1 MKRSITLL
9 LTTIL
14 VILLSACGSNN
25 TSGNENITNN
35 EATKTENQEETEKQ
49 EDEAP
54 EEEEATAEGA
64 WETQVGET
72 IENEGG
78 SHTLIKRF
86 DQVESK
92 ETGPIILNI
101 PQINTISSQLKGE
114 MAEFLETDA
123 IEYIQIDMEVENTSE
138 ETISFYADQA
148 TITTNTGEQLESDM
162 WLSDYIDGDYIGAVK
177 KSGSLFFILNNSN
190 AEDIEWVRIIIEAPH
205 DENWD
210 SVGEKID
217 FQVDF
222 N

>member
-1 MKRSITLL
+1 M
-9 LTTIL
+9 
-14 VILLSACGSNN
+14 
-25 TSGNENITNN
+25 
-35 EATKTENQEETEKQ
+35 
-49 EDEAP
+49 
-54 EEEEATAEGA
+54 
-64 WETQVGET
+64 
-72 IENEGG
+72 
-78 SHTLIKRF
+78 IKRF
-86 DQVESK
+86 DQVEEK

-101 PQINTISSQLKGE
+101 PQINTISSQLKGD

-123 IEYIQIDMEVENTSE
+123 IEYIQIDMEVENTSD
-138 ETISFYADQA
+138 ETISFYAGQP
-148 TITTNTGEQLESDM
+148 TITTNTGEQLDADM
-162 WLSDYIDGDYIGAVK
+162 WLSDHIDGDYIGAVK